1 MTSIKNE
8 CYDVAT
14 VLVTFN
20 SGDVISDCIAHLEKT
35 LEDTVQQLVIVDNA
49 STDQTRLWLKKN
61 YKRLKA
67 SFHRLDI
74 ILNSS
79 NLGFT
84 HAVNQGLKI
93 HHGKHVLI
101 LNPDVFV
108 QPETLNTLL
117 AVLKEN
123 PRIGVIA
130 PQLRYPDQQ
139 IQPSC
144 RRFPNFMDVLLEVT
158 GLSRLSLPLKTWK
171 MTEFDHHTS
180 RDVEQPQGAFL
191 LARADVIARVGLLDE
206 RFFMF
211 FSDVDWCQRV
221 IEAGWRIYF
230 FAETYVI
237 HQKGSSIYRHRAR
250 MIVSSHRSFYD
261 YMNKYQKTG
270 TNLVYL
276 ILTSLT
282 WLRLLYL
289 ALSEPVNVTLKKQP
303 SYK

>member
-1 MTSIKNE
+1 MISIKNE
-8 CYDVAT
+8 SFDIAT
-14 VLVTFN
+14 VLVTYN
-20 SGDVISDCIAHLEKT
+20 SGDVISDCIDHLEKT
-35 LEDTVQQLVIVDNA
+35 LEGALQHLVIVDNA
-49 STDQTRLWLKKN
+49 STDQTRSWLRKHR
-61 YKRLKA
+61 KRLNA
-67 SFHRLDI
+67 AFHRLDI
-74 ILNSS
+74 IFNSS

-93 HHGKHVLI
+93 HRGKHVLI

-108 QPETLNTLL
+108 QPDTFEILL
-117 AVLKEN
+117 AVLKKN

-130 PQLRYPDQQ
+130 PQLRYPDQH

-144 RRFPNFMDVLLEVT
+144 RRFPDFMDVLLETT
-158 GLSRLSLPLKTWK
+158 GLSRLPLPLKTWK
-171 MTEFDHHTS
+171 MTDFDHKTS
-180 RDVEQPQGAFL
+180 REVEQPQGAFL
-191 LARADVIARVGLLDE
+191 LARAAVIDRVGLLDE

-230 FAETYVI
+230 FAGTYVI
-237 HQKGSSIYRHRAR
+237 HQKGASIYRHRAR
-250 MIVSSHRSFYD
+250 MIVSSHRSFVD
-261 YMNKYQKTG
+261 YLHKYQKAG
-270 TNLVYL
+270 TNIVYI

-289 ALSEPVNVTLKKQP
+289 ALSEPVNVTLMKQQ